1 MIASTGGSPG
11 SHRIEL
17 SVDMLCSLL
26 LWRNFIAAFVIST
39 WLELRMQSFMLDL
52 QFLVIF
58 LLNYHSTVKSGRTN
72 LSFLLTAYRSIP
84 IPKNIRIIS
93 RNSGYPMREEN
104 ENIVMSEEENPNKTV
119 KTFVRY

>member
-1 MIASTGGSPG
+1 MTASTGGSPG

-17 SVDMLCSLL
+17 SVGMLCSLL
-26 LWRNFIAAFVIST
+26 LWRNFIEACVIST
-39 WLELRMQSFMLDL
+39 SLELRMQSFMLDL

-72 LSFLLTAYRSIP
+72 LSFLLIAYRSIP

-104 ENIVMSEEENPNKTV
+104 ENIVMLEEENPNKTV

>member
-1 MIASTGGSPG
+1 MTASTGGSPG

-17 SVDMLCSLL
+17 SVGMLCSLL
-26 LWRNFIAAFVIST
+26 LWRNFIEAFVIST
-39 WLELRMQSFMLDL
+39 SLQSFMLDL

-72 LSFLLTAYRSIP
+72 LSFLLIAYRSIP

-93 RNSGYPMREEN
+93 RNSGYPMRVEN
-104 ENIVMSEEENPNKTV
+104 ENIVMLEEENPNKTV